1 MKYGQTYK
9 EIDTKEDEEENTSK
23 PILNNPWYDRANRRV
38 RRSEASF
45 FPFPDLFIQNFN
57 QARNKQVT
65 KRKVDDLILPVEGLI
80 LGGE

>member
-23 PILNNPWYDRANRRV
+23 PILNNPWYGHTNRRV

-57 QARNKQVT
+57 QARNNQVT
-65 KRKVDDLILPVEGLI
+65 KRKVEDLILPVEGLI